1 MVAVLE
7 LHTATRVTSVCFV
20 AVNAVAAVVL
30 DGRVWARSDPGAN
43 MEFTDYMLLKMGVL
57 CALAFIA
64 GLFGLLP
71 D

>member
-1 MVAVLE
+1 
-7 LHTATRVTSVCFV
+7 
-20 AVNAVAAVVL
+20 
-30 DGRVWARSDPGAN
+30 

>member
-1 MVAVLE
+1 M
-7 LHTATRVTSVCFV
+7 CFV
-20 AVNAVAAVVL
+20 AVNAVAAVVD
-30 DGRVWARSDPGAN
+30 DGRVWASSDPGAN